1 MVELLVNRELGDK
14 KIKGSLMQI
23 QKTAYLRIKATCQN
37 CRVTTPTFR
46 LKNHVIRP
54 FNF

>member
-1 MVELLVNRELGDK
+1 MIK
-14 KIKGSLMQI
+14 KMKGPLMQI
-23 QKTAYLRIKATCQN
+23 QKTAYLRIKAMCRN
-37 CRVTTPTFR
+37 CRVTTHTFR